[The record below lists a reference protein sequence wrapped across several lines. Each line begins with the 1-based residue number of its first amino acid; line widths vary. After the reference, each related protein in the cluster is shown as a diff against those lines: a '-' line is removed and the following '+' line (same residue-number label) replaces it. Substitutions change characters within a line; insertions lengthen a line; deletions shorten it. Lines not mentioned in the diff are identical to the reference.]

1 MIAQKPPQL
10 DALIDFH
17 IHRYEHDEKTDFARA
32 SASHRGDFW
41 AKEGDN
47 GGLNEEYHDSM
58 KAQKNLVFAISE
70 TAVSQLLGPNPQIAA
85 IPQNLPS
92 QNAKGIA
99 EGLMRYCIRKTHFR
113 RKAALALIDA
123 VHCKRAVFKTTWSAR
138 KDMPELHVINPTC
151 LFFDPEA
158 RDIDDITYWLECT
171 PISVSEYNRR
181 VKTGYY
187 EPTEDTGHTDDIK
200 PEAFPGWIDDE
211 VQKGTLKGYRQQV
224 KKVLVWEFYD
234 LVSNEIIHYHR
245 KSKRILMRSKGI
257 DYVPYSMFFL
267 NHSGV
272 DCQGLS
278 EVQLILDPQRS
289 INHLLTLWKNI
300 AYLQVPKILYD
311 AGRIT
316 SDDLNKAQSAGL
328 SQFIPVQSDGTE
340 ELRNFGALFF
350 EVPRVQMPQVVI
362 EFIAKLEN
370 DAGWQS
376 ALLEAARG
384 QVTGA
389 KTATEMQFIKSEMR
403 NRLAT
408 REGHLNEALS
418 DVARKMFYLSQRYM
432 QRDTVVRVSG
442 EAQFVPVTIE
452 TLAELDMDFEMV
464 QYQAMQQNPAMIMET
479 MQRLVPLLAQ
489 APNVDM
495 LKLFEEL
502 VKGLGLPHRILVPEE
517 EVRAQQQAAAEQQA
531 MLQQAELQR
540 SMGGAAVKANQGNQ
554 PEVTGPAGGAQ
565 LDGEASQADPELQQ
579 AIQNLALSQGQ
590 SPPASA

>member
-17 IHRYEHDEKTDFARA
+17 IHRYENDEKTDFDRARA
-32 SASHRGDFW
+32 YHRGDFW

-151 LFFDPEA
+151 LFF
-158 RDIDDITYWLECT
+158 
-171 PISVSEYNRR
+171 EYNRR

-187 EPTEDTGHTDDIK
+187 EPAEDTGHTDDIK

-403 NRLAT
+403 NRLGT

-442 EAQFVPVTIE
+442 EAQFVPVSIE

-464 QYQAMQQNPAMIMET
+464 QYQAMQQNPALVMET

-531 MLQQAELQR
+531 MLQQAELQK
-540 SMGGAAVKANQGNQ
+540 SMGGAAVKAGQDGQ
-554 PEVTGPAGGAQ
+554 PNVTGPAGGAQ
-565 LDGEASQADPELQQ
+565 VDGETANLSPELQQ
-579 AIQNLALSQGQ
+579 AIQGLAVSNGQ